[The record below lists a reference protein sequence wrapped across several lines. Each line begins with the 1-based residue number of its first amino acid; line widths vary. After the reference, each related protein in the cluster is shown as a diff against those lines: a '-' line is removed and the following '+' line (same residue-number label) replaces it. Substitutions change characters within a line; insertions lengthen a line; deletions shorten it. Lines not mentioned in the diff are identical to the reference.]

1 MLQSGGVSRDHAL
14 SIGPKLGF
22 ALLHGSIVVVC
33 AWIAFGGVTL
43 SDPKRAQI
51 LVLVA
56 ALYFARHLITLF
68 ILLKRNVAWS
78 EVLGLS
84 AFMAVFEIG
93 FTLLGGGAFSG
104 QLIPFGGLDII
115 AVTLI
120 LVGSWLNTWSELQ
133 RWKWKKHSSSK
144 GRAYTLGL
152 FSHSMHINYFG
163 DTVMFSGWAMLTHSL
178 VAFVIPLV
186 MTVGFV
192 FYHIPALDTYLL
204 QRYGAEFK
212 TYSEKTAKFI
222 PYLY

>member
-1 MLQSGGVSRDHAL
+1 MSQSGGVSRDHAL
-14 SIGPKLGF
+14 SIGPKLSF
-22 ALLHGSIVVVC
+22 ALLHGTIVAVC
-33 AWIAFGGVTL
+33 AWIAFGGVAL

-93 FTLLGGGAFSG
+93 FTLLGGGAVSGFS
-104 QLIPFGGLDII
+104 IPFGAVDGL
-115 AVTLI
+115 AVVLI
-120 LVGSWLNTWSELQ
+120 LLGSWLNTWSELQ
-133 RWKWKKHSSSK
+133 RWTWKKIPASK

-163 DTVMFSGWAMLTHSL
+163 DTVMFSGWALLTHSV
-178 VAFVIPLV
+178 VAFVVPVL

-192 FYHIPALDTYLL
+192 FYHIPALDAYLL
-204 QRYGAEFK
+204 ERYGAEFK
-212 TYSEKTAKFI
+212 AYSDKTAKFI